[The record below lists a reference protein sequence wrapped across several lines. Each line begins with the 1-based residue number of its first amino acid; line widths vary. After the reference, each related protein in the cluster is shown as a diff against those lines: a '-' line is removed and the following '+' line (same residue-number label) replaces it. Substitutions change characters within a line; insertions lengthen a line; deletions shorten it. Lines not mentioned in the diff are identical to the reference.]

1 MKNFTSLI
9 KETFHIYKLKLKPIL
24 LLVFL
29 EIILGAMIILVIF
42 GSIFSALMLKGQT
55 SSLAIIIQK
64 ILTYFFLFFPFL
76 FIFCSLYL
84 LVASLVLVMKPVGVS
99 LKEVFKEAWKNYWNY
114 LIIGVL
120 VSIFVSL
127 GFVFLIIPGLI
138 LSIYLSFS
146 LYVYI
151 DEKRKGMEAIKRS
164 WNLVKGNWWQVF
176 GRRLMLIILTIII
189 AIGINA
195 LGKNYSGP
203 FLNLLGSFIG
213 LLVQTFGSFFS
224 MIYIYLI
231 YLDLKKSKEI
241 QTAVPSIE
249 EKVSI

>member
-29 EIILGAMIILVIF
+29 EIILGVILMLVIF

-55 SSLAIIIQK
+55 SSLVIIIQK
-64 ILTYFFLFFPFL
+64 ILTYFFLLSPFL
-76 FIFCSLYL
+76 FMFCFFYL
-84 LVASLVLVMKPVGVS
+84 FAASLVLVMKPVGVS
-99 LKEVFKEAWKNYWNY
+99 LKEVLKETWKNYWNY

-146 LYVYI
+146 LYVCA
-151 DEKRKGMEAIKRS
+151 DEKKKGMEAIKRS

-176 GRRLMLIILTIII
+176 GRMLMLIILTIII

-195 LGKNYSGP
+195 FGENYSGP
-203 FLNLLGSFIG
+203 FFDLLGSFII
-213 LLVQTFGSFFS
+213 LLVQAFGSFFS
-224 MIYIYLI
+224 MIYMYLI

-241 QTAVPSIE
+241 QTTIPSIE